1 MSDITDVNV
10 SLRPSELVITAISNL
25 RGEVG
30 SSAKEITNFI
40 SEKYDIEKEKVTEP
54 VCRALER
61 GVRFGVLSEGKKG
74 FYQLYDFNN
83 GLKDR
88 NNQQKNNEVSTS
100 TCNNIINNNNNTG
113 NKKFDFAEVRKYGRG
128 KRVTIKQPPSS
139 CKKNNK
145 NGENGKN
152 KRKGNAGRN
161 GKRKKKTT
169 NTTTPTPTAPT
180 APTAT
185 TANGKRK
192 MESNK
197 KFQESKLLRGRK
209 RTKQNK
215 LKQIKKIQQQK
226 RKKSKN
232 IT

>member
-1 MSDITDVNV
+1 MEKERKFSMSDITDVNV

-100 TCNNIINNNNNTG
+100 TCNNIINNNNTG

-161 GKRKKKTT
+161 
-169 NTTTPTPTAPT
+169 
-180 APTAT
+180 
-185 TANGKRK
+185 
-192 MESNK
+192 
-197 KFQESKLLRGRK
+197 ESKLLRGRK